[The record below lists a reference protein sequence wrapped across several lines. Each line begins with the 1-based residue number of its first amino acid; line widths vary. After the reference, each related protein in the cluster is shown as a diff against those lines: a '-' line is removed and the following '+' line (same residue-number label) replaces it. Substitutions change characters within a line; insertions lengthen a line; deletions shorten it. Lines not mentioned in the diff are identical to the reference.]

1 MTDSIEWKTT
11 LQVLRIFIPPTA
23 SPPPP
28 TTRSFPCCAA
38 VCFALSLSLGGRNQP
53 RKLTCIERPQ
63 SRTAPDRPSAGQ
75 AHLSGAGAMRTKVV
89 KGHRKVWRTQAHAYP
104 SHDLLLA
111 TQKKAAPAPPMS
123 TEVVKTRNESC
134 AMWSFWQFR
143 PQGRGMPS
151 QLERT
156 SYRCNFSPR
165 KRRGNGGRYGIHA
178 SMLQSYEIAET
189 EVFARTK
196 CPKKGERTRMKLL
209 KLTQSSVPQLI
220 LAMVESSAATTVLF
234 GHFFAPPS
242 HNYVLS
248 TDKLRFSEL

>member
-1 MTDSIEWKTT
+1 M
-11 LQVLRIFIPPTA
+11 
-23 SPPPP
+23 
-28 TTRSFPCCAA
+28 
-38 VCFALSLSLGGRNQP
+38 
-53 RKLTCIERPQ
+53 
-63 SRTAPDRPSAGQ
+63 
-75 AHLSGAGAMRTKVV
+75 V
-89 KGHRKVWRTQAHAYP
+89 KGHRKVWHSQAHAYS

-196 CPKKGERTRMKLL
+196 CPKKRRKDENEAAKTYPKLRPPTHFGDGGVFSCDDSTIRAL
-209 KLTQSSVPQLI
+209 FCTTFSQLR
-220 LAMVESSAATTVLF
+220 LEHRQATVLRTLRSP
-234 GHFFAPPS
+234 HLS
-242 HNYVLS
+242 HIIFLQ
-248 TDKLRFSEL
+248 ELESN

>member
-1 MTDSIEWKTT
+1 M
-11 LQVLRIFIPPTA
+11 
-23 SPPPP
+23 
-28 TTRSFPCCAA
+28 
-38 VCFALSLSLGGRNQP
+38 SLSLGGRNQP

-75 AHLSGAGAMRTKVV
+75 THLSGAMRTKVV
-89 KGHRKVWRTQAHAYP
+89 KGHRKVWHTQAHAYP

-178 SMLQSYEIAET
+178 SMLQSYDSEIAET
-189 EVFARTK
+189 EVFARSV
-196 CPKKGERTRMKLL
+196 PKKGERTRMKLL

-248 TDKLRFSEL
+248 TDKLWFSEL

>member
-1 MTDSIEWKTT
+1 MIDSIEWKTT
-11 LQVLRIFIPPTA
+11 LQVLRIFTPPKA
-23 SPPPP
+23 SLRPP

-75 AHLSGAGAMRTKVV
+75 AHLSGAMRTKVV
-89 KGHRKVWRTQAHAYP
+89 KGHRKVWHTQAHAYP

-151 QLERT
+151 QLEQT
-156 SYRCNFSPR
+156 SYRCNLSPR
-165 KRRGNGGRYGIHA
+165 KRRDISGRYGIHA
-178 SMLQSYEIAET
+178 
-189 EVFARTK
+189 
-196 CPKKGERTRMKLL
+196 
-209 KLTQSSVPQLI
+209 
-220 LAMVESSAATTVLF
+220 
-234 GHFFAPPS
+234 
-242 HNYVLS
+242 
-248 TDKLRFSEL
+248 

>member
-1 MTDSIEWKTT
+1 MTFYWPHK
-11 LQVLRIFIPPTA
+11 RRPRPP
-23 SPPPP
+23 
-28 TTRSFPCCAA
+28 RPC
-38 VCFALSLSLGGRNQP
+38 QP
-53 RKLTCIERPQ
+53 RSSKREMRVVPCGRSGSSDLK
-63 SRTAPDRPSAGQ
+63 AGECRV
-75 AHLSGAGAMRTKVV
+75 S
-89 KGHRKVWRTQAHAYP
+89 
-104 SHDLLLA
+104 S
-111 TQKKAAPAPPMS
+111 S
-123 TEVVKTRNESC
+123 
-134 AMWSFWQFR
+134 
-143 PQGRGMPS
+143 
-151 QLERT
+151 
-156 SYRCNFSPR
+156 NFSPR

-248 TDKLRFSEL
+248 TVKLRFSEL